1 MRISGEQGK
10 GGRNR
15 CVSSRASAG
24 GYTKVR
30 ADRTRLCSVSTRDL
44 CRYTVPCQVAW
55 FLWAP
60 HALAAFCNRHV
71 RHAISW
77 LCWLKTTEHN
87 LGNSQKIMYQFSH
100 PAVECGRNTWGGI
113 HDVRDAPPSFE
124 KPSWQRERRL
134 HTLCRATAR
143 WGARLSRSWC
153 QPSARPCRRS
163 PVMSHSSVLRG
174 SPSSVRWGCICYGME
189 DNRLR

>member
-15 CVSSRASAG
+15 CVSSRVSAG

-30 ADRTRLCSVSTRDL
+30 ADRTRLCAVSTRDL

-60 HALAAFCNRHV
+60 HALAACCNRHV

-77 LCWLKTTEHN
+77 LCWLKTTAHK
-87 LGNSQKIMYQFSH
+87 LPFVRQKRRGNAYHGVQ
-100 PAVECGRNTWGGI
+100 
-113 HDVRDAPPSFE
+113 
-124 KPSWQRERRL
+124 L
-134 HTLCRATAR
+134 
-143 WGARLSRSWC
+143 RLSPFNHRLPGC
-153 QPSARPCRRS
+153 EAHLDVVQGTAACHHQSADALLPCKAQMLRP
-163 PVMSHSSVLRG
+163 VLRCFQVGLRPITVAPQTRSRAVARNDLLARRG
-174 SPSSVRWGCICYGME
+174 S
-189 DNRLR
+189 